1 MRNLTPNG
9 LRRLTHT
16 EREALLALFLAVDGT
31 WLSERKRAY
40 LVHGHGLR
48 HRYVQKDFD
57 AAAAAMAKE
66 RRIRLALALMILCGS
81 PLQATRL
88 ARWEN
93 VALEARSWTVPRE
106 HFPNQHPDRV
116 ATTGPRWDPRP
127 RTQKYGIP
135 PLAVGVFREARKVGD
150 GWGLLRRIDCL
161 PLGHNPDDLT
171 GYGLVQPSPPAEP
184 PRKGLVF
191 PAVWCDP
198 DTPLSDDAI
207 RYRLRCLLD
216 DPHLPN

>member
-9 LRRLTHT
+9 LRRLSHT
-16 EREALLALFLAVDGT
+16 EHEALLELFLAVDGT

-48 HRYVQKDFD
+48 HRYVQEDFD

-81 PLQATRL
+81 PLQVTRL

-127 RTQKYGIP
+127 RTQKYDIP
-135 PLAVGVFREARKVGD
+135 PLAVDVFREACKVRD

-161 PLGHNPDDLT
+161 PFGDGPDGLT
-171 GYGLVQPSPPAEP
+171 MHGIEPPPPAKP
-184 PRKGLVF
+184 LRKGLVF
-191 PAVWCDP
+191 PAGWCDP

>member
-1 MRNLTPNG
+1 MRKLTPNG

-16 EREALLALFLAVDGT
+16 EREALLELFLAVDET
-31 WLSERKRAY
+31 WLSGRKRAY

-48 HRYVQKDFD
+48 HRYVQEDFD

-66 RRIRLALALMILCGS
+66 RRIRLALALMIICGS

-93 VALEARSWTVPRE
+93 VMLKARLWTVPRA
-106 HFPNQHPDRV
+106 HLPKKHPDRAAV
-116 ATTGPRWDPRP
+116 TGRRWDPRL
-127 RTQKYGIP
+127 RTKKYDITTR
-135 PLAVGVFREARKVGD
+135 AAGVFREARKIGD
-150 GWGLLRRIDCL
+150 GWGLLHRINCL

-171 GYGLVQPSPPAEP
+171 GYDLVQPPTPAKPPG
-184 PRKGLVF
+184 KGLVF
-191 PAVWCDP
+191 PARWCDP

-216 DPHLPN
+216 AAHLPN

>member
-16 EREALLALFLAVDGT
+16 EREALLERFLAVDGT
-31 WLSERKRAY
+31 WLSERKRAC

-48 HRYVQKDFD
+48 HRYVQEDFD

-93 VALEARSWTVPRE
+93 VALKARLWTVPRE
-106 HFPNQHPDRV
+106 HLPKKHPDRA
-116 ATTGPRWDPRP
+116 ATTGRRWDPRL
-127 RTQKYGIP
+127 RTKEYDLP
-135 PLAVGVFREARKVGD
+135 TRAVGVFREARKVGD

-161 PLGHNPDDLT
+161 PLGHGPDGLT
-171 GYGLVQPSPPAEP
+171 VYGVEQPTSLAKP
-184 PRKGLVF
+184 PRKGFVF
-191 PAVWCDP
+191 PAGWCDP

-216 DPHLPN
+216 DSHLPS